1 MWICEKCKEENEDSF
16 DTCWKCQEESDVG
29 LKKSQIYH
37 DNIGIK
43 DKQDKAEI
51 EKEKIIYEQLDKKAF
66 QIWFVT
72 FLAGSISA
80 CCMIFIMIVTGFGGG
95 AIQGLVVAGT
105 FYYVASQSKKTYTR
119 NLREE
124 IVEKL

>member
-1 MWICEKCKEENEDSF
+1 MWICKKCNEENEDSF